1 MSASEFQLQVQGQG
15 QTVAFVRAWL
25 PVGEPVGAVQVVHS
39 VSEHGGRYARFATA
53 LNRAGLAV
61 YAQDLPGH
69 GRTAR
74 APDELGHFADQHGWR
89 FALQSIHALQTELRE
104 RHPGLPLILFGQ
116 GVGALLSQDYIIHHG
131 REIAACVLAST
142 TGDLGVRRNVALALL
157 RAEIA
162 WAGPRQR
169 SRVGEEMFRNAFNRR
184 FKPVRTPFDW
194 LSRDP
199 VEVDRYIDDPRC
211 GFTAS
216 SSLWAELLAYGG
228 RLREPARLARVPRQ
242 LPILIVGGTD
252 DAATQG
258 AKGPGA
264 LERAYAGAGIAD
276 LTLRLYEGARHEL
289 LNELCRDQV
298 TQDVIDWLALK
309 LRKPA

>member
-15 QTVAFVRAWL
+15 QAVAFVRAWL
-25 PVGEPVGAVQVVHS
+25 PVGAPVGAVQVVHS

-89 FALQSIHALQTELRE
+89 FALQSIHALQAELRV

-131 REIAACVLAST
+131 RELSACVLAST
-142 TGDLGVRRNVALALL
+142 TGDLGLRRNLALALL

-169 SRVGEEMFRNAFNRR
+169 SRVAEEMFRNAFNRR
-184 FKPVRTPFDW
+184 FKPTRTPFDW

-258 AKGPGA
+258 PKGPGA

-276 LTLRLYEGARHEL
+276 LSLRLYEGARHEL

-298 TQDVIDWLALK
+298 TRDVIDWLALK